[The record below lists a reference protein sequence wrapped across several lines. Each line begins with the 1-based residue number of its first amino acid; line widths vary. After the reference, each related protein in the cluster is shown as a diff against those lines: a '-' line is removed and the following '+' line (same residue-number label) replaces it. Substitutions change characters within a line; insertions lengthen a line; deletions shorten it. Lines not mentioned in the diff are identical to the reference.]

1 MSLNGSSFGRLTVVH
16 ILKYGDIGSRQ
27 IIYKRLFWYEFKNTA
42 SSYGDLRDYEELSDV
57 TLVCEDKQHP
67 TPLDQFERELRS
79 RNAAST
85 AILIDMSGNE
95 DGNQTAKKDWTTVE
109 DLMCD
114 LMWMPSD
121 DDQKPQCDMW
131 RGRLKAIGVDN

>member
-42 SSYGDLRDYEELSDV
+42 SSYGDLRNYEELSDI
-57 TLVCEDKQHP
+57 TLVCEEKQHH
-67 TPLDQFERELRS
+67 TPLDLFERALRS
-79 RNAAST
+79 RKAAST
-85 AILIDMSGNE
+85 ANLIDKDMSGDE
-95 DGNQTAKKDWTTVE
+95 DGNQTAEKDMTTVE

-114 LMWMPSD
+114 LM
-121 DDQKPQCDMW
+121 
-131 RGRLKAIGVDN
+131 